1 MICLEP
7 TRHNQNSMKRLNSIS
22 ANPDVSKLN
31 IKFSWKKCIEEL
43 KAWLITH
50 LVFVIQDCSSSA
62 FEMDCTVISSFT
74 LFRARALSS
83 SSWSFKWRN
92 RGCEQQEHCAG
103 SFEEA
108 RNFWHP
114 HLLTFRIFVQ
124 LPFCVNSSSSGLTW
138 KCLWQSQDPQA
149 NGFLDKASNCWH
161 PHISPLTTFLHSDQP
176 IELKHLEQHRNK

>member
-1 MICLEP
+1 M
-7 TRHNQNSMKRLNSIS
+7 
-22 ANPDVSKLN
+22 
-31 IKFSWKKCIEEL
+31 
-43 KAWLITH
+43 H

-62 FEMDCTVISSFT
+62 FEMDCTAISSFT

-83 SSWSFKWRN
+83 SSWSFKWRYG
-92 RGCEQQEHCAG
+92 GCEQQEHCG
-103 SFEEA
+103 GCFEEA

-114 HLLTFRIFVQ
+114 HLAKFRIFEQ
-124 LPFCVNSSSSGLTW
+124 LPYCVNSSSSGLTW

-176 IELKHLEQHRNK
+176 IELKHLEHQRNKLGCETHVNHLYQSVITFTKVNQSINKYPRRNLYMTIT